1 MFSPKN
7 LLRHPLAK
15 SPLAEF
21 SETASDKDPNIQVGA
36 GAGSVRVPPWLPR
49 AHHLLGAFALGL
61 GATRAQA
68 SRWGRGRGALRG
80 V

>member
-21 SETASDKDPNIQVGA
+21 SETASDKDPNIQVRCIPVA
-36 GAGSVRVPPWLPR
+36 C
-49 AHHLLGAFALGL
+49 
-61 GATRAQA
+61 
-68 SRWGRGRGALRG
+68 
-80 V
+80 

>member
-21 SETASDKDPNIQVGA
+21 SETASDKDPNIQVNLTG
-36 GAGSVRVPPWLPR
+36 
-49 AHHLLGAFALGL
+49 GL
-61 GATRAQA
+61 KSTAEF
-68 SRWGRGRGALRG
+68 
-80 V
+80 VMD